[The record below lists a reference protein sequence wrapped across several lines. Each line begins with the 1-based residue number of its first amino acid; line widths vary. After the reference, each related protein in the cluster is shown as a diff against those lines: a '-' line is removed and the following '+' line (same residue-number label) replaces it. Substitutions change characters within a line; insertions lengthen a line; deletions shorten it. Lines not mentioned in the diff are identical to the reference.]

1 MAWRALVATAVQA
14 VAGRS
19 RAGQCFALAASPPE
33 ALNFA
38 ELFAGAAT
46 ITAWGA
52 FRPRVSCA
60 DGDDPERLAPGASF
74 PLAFSVQI
82 AGGDIRLPG
91 GRRLKLP
98 ISGPGEFEVLYGDA
112 AVRVFRSSG
121 GVAVQIPSD
130 WQRPLEAE
138 NIYRP

>member
-14 VAGRS
+14 VAGRC
-19 RAGQCFALAASPPE
+19 RAGQCFNLAASPAPE

-46 ITAWGA
+46 ITAWGV
-52 FRPRVSCA
+52 FRPKPAFA
-60 DGDDPERLAPGASF
+60 DPANPDAIARNARYPVGFE
-74 PLAFSVQI
+74 VQI
-82 AGGDIRLPG
+82 AGGDLRL
-91 GRRLKLP
+91 RLLDKRWELP

-121 GVAVQIPSD
+121 GVAVQVPSD
-130 WQRPLEAE
+130 WKRPPPPPA
-138 NIYRP
+138 